1 MSNFCGNS
9 DITKIFVIEAGAA
22 ATSGT
27 SLVLSGDLTVGGNIT
42 NCGSGSTIQ
51 TENIIACESG
61 VTINN
66 AITVYTEEV
75 LPTSDGLISIGSPNR
90 RFRSV
95 NTVSGTST
103 VWYSTT
109 IVTNNIV
116 YTPNLNLGLD
126 LSGDTRNITAE
137 NSIIQDDILLGGD
150 Y

>member
-1 MSNFCGNS
+1 MSNFCSNS
-9 DITKIFVIEAGAA
+9 DITKIFVIEAGNA

-27 SLVLSGDLTVGGNIT
+27 TLVLSGDLTVGGNIT

-66 AITVYTEEV
+66 AITVYNTEV
-75 LPTSDGLISIGSPNR
+75 LPTSDNLISVGSPSK
-90 RFRSV
+90 RFRNV

-103 VWYSTT
+103 VWTAT
-109 IVTNNIV
+109 QKII
-116 YTPNLNLGLD
+116 TPVLDLGLD
-126 LSGDTRNITAE
+126 LSGNTRIITAD
-137 NSIIQDDILLGGD
+137 NSIIQDDVLLGGE